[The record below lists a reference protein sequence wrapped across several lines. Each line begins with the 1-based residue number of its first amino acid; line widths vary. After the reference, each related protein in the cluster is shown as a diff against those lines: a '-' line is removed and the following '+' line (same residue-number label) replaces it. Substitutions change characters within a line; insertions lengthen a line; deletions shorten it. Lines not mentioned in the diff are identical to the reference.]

1 LIFSGEDRFAFDIQV
16 VWAALHNTELLVKAV
31 PGCRSMTPVGGN
43 SYVVALSLGVA
54 AVRGEYEGRVRVI
67 DKKIPT
73 HYRLEGE
80 GSGAPGFV
88 KVKADCWLEA
98 QGVETLVRWNCDAQV
113 GGLIAGIGGRVLT
126 GTSRFLAKQFF
137 NVLREEIR
145 IREGAAGLAVAA
157 GGGGQSPM
165 RESRVSAQQ
174 NWFVRW
180 FGFLWSWSRKRS
192 RAREVPDSGKEL

>member
-1 LIFSGEDRFAFDIQV
+1 MIISGEDRFPFDIQV

-54 AVRGEYEGRVRVI
+54 AVRGDYEGKIKVS
-67 DKKIPT
+67 DEKIPT

-88 KVKADCWLEA
+88 KVKADCRLEA
-98 QGVETLVRWNCDAQV
+98 QGAETLLRWNCDAQV

-126 GTSRFLAKQFF
+126 GTSKYLAKQFF
-137 NVLREEIR
+137 NVLRDEIK
-145 IREGAAGLAVAA
+145 IREEAGGLAVA
-157 GGGGQSPM
+157 GRGQLPVTESPD
-165 RESRVSAQQ
+165 SVQP
-174 NWFVRW
+174 NWFSRW
-180 FGFLWSWSRKRS
+180 FGFLWSWSRKRG
-192 RAREVPDSGKEL
+192 RGRELLSAKGNGKS